1 MFMKN
6 NIRTL
11 FYLFLFSTVVV
22 FAQTPEQRA
31 KIIYSYDLNALNQLA
46 IELETTYQQNKS
58 RAYELAFQN
67 NWPLKFKSQ
76 DGSFSELQGVD
87 EFGNP
92 IYYQTDNRGATR
104 TINAHHINTSGS
116 LGLDINGQNMTAGV
130 WDGDAIRTTHQEFQ
144 GRAINKDGVAFTTY
158 NDNSDHGTH
167 VAGTIIAAGIN
178 INVKGAA
185 FQGNVWGNDW
195 NSDISELAS
204 QAAEGLLVSNHS
216 YGPNAEFLS
225 AWQFGAY
232 NSTSRFFD
240 QVAFNAP
247 FLQIVK
253 SAGNDRTT
261 PGYSG
266 KGGYDLLTAAS
277 LSKNVLT
284 VGAVEQVNNYV
295 GPSSVVMST
304 FSSYGP
310 ADDGRVKP
318 DIVAKGVGVLSTSSF
333 SNTATVSK
341 DGTSMSSPSAASGVL
356 LLQQYYNEL
365 NGNFM
370 RAATARGLVIHTARE
385 AGLQPGP
392 DASFGWGLM
401 DVRAAAL
408 MIAGNENTSIIEE
421 RSLAQGQT
429 YSFDVVSDGVNELIA
444 TICWTDPAGNVVNT
458 GTVDVQTPVL
468 VNDLDLRI
476 SKNGEEFLPW
486 KLSATAFAS
495 AATKGDNTV
504 DNVEKVQ
511 VPGAVGTYTIT
522 VSHKGTLQGNNQNY
536 SILVSGI
543 DESLNLKNNDKLN
556 YSIYPNPVK
565 EKFYVNFD
573 DTVVG
578 KTELSLFDVNGRRI
592 WTDTYEPFSGIQSFN
607 MQGLE
612 NGVYILTINT
622 DGIIKNHK
630 IVKN

>member
-1 MFMKN
+1 MKN
-6 NIRTL
+6 NIPTL
-11 FYLFLFSTVVV
+11 FYFILFSSTVA

-31 KIIYSYDLNALNQLA
+31 KIISSYDLNILNQLA
-46 IELETTYQQNKS
+46 IEAETTYQQNKS
-58 RAYELAFQN
+58 RAYELAIQN
-67 NWPLKFKSQ
+67 NWPLQFKSK

-116 LGLDINGQNMTAGV
+116 LGLNINGQNMTAGV

-144 GRAINKDGVAFTTY
+144 GRAINKDGVSFTTY

-195 NSDISELAS
+195 DSDLPELAS

-216 YGPNAEFLS
+216 YGPNADFLS

-253 SAGNDRTT
+253 SAGNDRTN
-261 PGYSG
+261 PSYSG

-284 VGAVEQVNNYV
+284 VGAVEQVNNYL
-295 GPSSVVMST
+295 GPSSVVMSN

-310 ADDGRVKP
+310 ADDGRIKP

-333 SNTATVSK
+333 SNTATVTK

-356 LLQQYYNEL
+356 LLQQYYNEV

-408 MIAGNENTSIIEE
+408 MIAGNGNTSIIEE

-458 GTVDVQTPVL
+458 GTVDIQTPVL

-476 SKNGEEFLPW
+476 TKSGEEFLPW

-495 AATKGDNTV
+495 AATKGDNSV

-511 VPGAVGTYTIT
+511 VPGAAGTYTIT
-522 VSHKGTLQGNNQNY
+522 VTHKGTLQGGNQNY
-536 SILVSGI
+536 SLLVSGV
-543 DESLNLKNNDKLN
+543 DESLNLNNNERLN
-556 YSIYPNPVK
+556 FSVYPNPTNDLL
-565 EKFYVNFD
+565 FIRFD
-573 DTVVG
+573 QSVTDNVA
-578 KTELSLFDVNGRRI
+578 LSLYDINGRLI
-592 WTDTYEPFSGIQSFN
+592 LNDIYNPNTIQN
-607 MQGLE
+607 AVNLTNLE
-612 NGVYILTINT
+612 QGVYYLKFNVQNNIRTVKV
-622 DGIIKNHK
+622 IKK
-630 IVKN
+630 